1 MAKRKRRIANR
12 AKGKPDRL
20 DGLVKLQQ
28 RAVDR
33 WSRYTVNAARL
44 ATRGSMSPKPW
55 MEEYTRLTRGV
66 MEDVGDFVR
75 LVFSRGG
82 R

>member
-1 MAKRKRRIANR
+1 MAKRGTARRR
-12 AKGKPDRL
+12 PKQKSDRL
-20 DGLVKLQQ
+20 DSLINLQK

-44 ATRGSMSPKPW
+44 TAKGSASPKDW
-55 MEEYTRLTRGV
+55 MEQYTQLTRGV
-66 MEDVGDFVR
+66 FEDVGDFVR
-75 LVFSRGG
+75 LVFSRAN